1 MLKVSRVSTVDAVI
15 DEIRGQIRGG
25 QWVPGDRLPSEAELT
40 RTMGIS
46 RGALREA
53 IRALVHAGLLT
64 VRQGDGTFVAAVDE
78 AAVALSRKIAN
89 SKSIDVIEVRRGLE
103 ASAVPLAA
111 SRRTKADL
119 EVMRAALDD
128 RIAGAARQDLDA
140 FVEADLRF
148 HLAVARASHNE
159 LLIDLYESL
168 NIAFRKS
175 LGHAIGQG
183 TEEHEALYTAI
194 EQRDT
199 STASDLAMAIIAR
212 MEQQA
217 SH

>member
-1 MLKVSRVSTVDAVI
+1 MLKVNRVSTVDAAI
-15 DEIRGQIRGG
+15 EEIRSQIRDG

-40 RTMGIS
+40 KTMGIS

-53 IRALVHAGLLT
+53 TRALVHAGLLA
-64 VRQGDGTFVAAVDE
+64 VRQGDGTFVLAVDE
-78 AAVALSRKIAN
+78 AAVALSRKFAT
-89 SKSIDVIEVRRGLE
+89 SRSIDVIEVRRGLE
-103 ASAVPLAA
+103 AAAVPLAA

-119 EVMRAALDD
+119 KTMRAALDD
-128 RIAGAARQDLDA
+128 RIDGANRKDLDA

-183 TEEHEALYTAI
+183 TAEHEALYSAI

-199 STASDLAMAIIAR
+199 STATDLAMAIIAR
-212 MEQQA
+212 MEQQEA
-217 SH
+217 Q